1 MDLYRSVAI
10 SNTNINTYTDPL
22 CGIMVS
28 NLHRSTKQY
37 LRLWA
42 AFIVGCESTGLE
54 LGLETVEVGWWW
66 DHRERRGKLISA
78 VFIAKKH

>member
-1 MDLYRSVAI
+1 MMQGLYRSLAI
-10 SNTNINTYTDPL
+10 SHTSITTNTDPL

-42 AFIVGCESTGLE
+42 AFIAGCESPS
-54 LGLETVEVGWWW
+54 LGLGFEMVGVGW
-66 DHRERRGKLISA
+66 
-78 VFIAKKH
+78 